1 MNNHLLPIFLP
12 YVPLAMKLTP
22 VCEMPLP
29 NGEGESTRFNICFG
43 NEDILSTS
51 TVDLAVSDFCD

>member
-29 NGEGESTRFNICFG
+29 NGEGESTSFNICFWERRHTIYLDG
-43 NEDILSTS
+43 RLSG
-51 TVDLAVSDFCD
+51 